1 MRVRSRSCSETGS
14 GAESRSRKLAGGVIC
29 IGVRQRGLPP
39 GGGASRNQEVAFV
52 RDRLQPSIVANG
64 SEGRLCTE
72 IRQQGAIA
80 A

>member
-1 MRVRSRSCSETGS
+1 MRAIPIPALKPDLALDCDP
-14 GAESRSRKLAGGVIC
+14 AKLAGGVRC

-39 GGGASRNQEVAFV
+39 GGGASRIQEVAFA
-52 RDRLQPSIVANG
+52 RDRLQQSMVANG